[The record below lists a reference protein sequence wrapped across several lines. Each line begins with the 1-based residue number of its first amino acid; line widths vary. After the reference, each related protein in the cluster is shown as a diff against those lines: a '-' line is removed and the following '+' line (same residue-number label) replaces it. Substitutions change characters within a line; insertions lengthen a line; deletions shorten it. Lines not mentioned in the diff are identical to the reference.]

1 MLGEVPSQGAGEAL
15 GPTTPSPLPDG
26 SESVKEGQIKGGY
39 PNRWVAESL
48 TPGPLSDGLNIMK
61 KGVYQWRS
69 RRRRGCRDP
78 PPLLVPCLMGL
89 KHE

>member
-1 MLGEVPSQGAGEAL
+1 MLGEVPSQGGGEAL

-61 KGVYQWRS
+61 
-69 RRRRGCRDP
+69 RGNTNGGADTGGGAETP
-78 PPLLVPCLMGL
+78 P
-89 KHE
+89 HS

>member
-1 MLGEVPSQGAGEAL
+1 MLGEVPSQGGGEAL

-61 KGVYQWRS
+61 KGGIPMEEPTQEGVLR
-69 RRRRGCRDP
+69 P
-78 PPLLVPCLMGL
+78 PP
-89 KHE
+89 HSWSHA